1 MRVGLTGL
9 IVLSGLAVL
18 IGSWAATQ
26 EADQYVHA
34 NLDGAERLDALLDGK
49 LLPGLSADATKVY
62 AEICMATVV
71 RLDAKMLPLSP
82 RQQLDTVCLKQV
94 EALAAQSP
102 VDSFL
107 WFAQAQLA
115 FQAQDFTAL
124 SEGLVQSVASG
135 PNESWIAARRFDL
148 GERAFEHLLP
158 QAVDAHEVNM
168 ATLADN
174 AQGNRLLAA
183 RYVYV
188 PEFRDRATAFMET
201 QPANQQYIFLLNV
214 EELSKQRH
222 VSP

>member
-1 MRVGLTGL
+1 VGLTGL
-9 IVLSGLAVL
+9 IVLSALAVL

-34 NLDGAERLDALLDGK
+34 NLDGAGRLNALLDGK
-49 LLPGLSADATKVY
+49 LLPGLSSDATKVY
-62 AEICMATVV
+62 AEICMAAVV
-71 RLDAKMLPLSP
+71 RLDAKMQPPSG
-82 RQQLDTVCLKQV
+82 RQQLDTACLRQI
-94 EALAAQSP
+94 EALAERSP
-102 VDSFL
+102 VNSFL

-115 FQAQDFTAL
+115 FQAHDFTAL
-124 SEGLVQSVASG
+124 SDGLVQSVASG
-135 PNESWIAARRFDL
+135 PNEYWIAARRFDL

-158 QAVDAHEVNM
+158 KAVDAHEVNM
-168 ATLADN
+168 AMLAGT

-201 QPANQQYIFLLNV
+201 QPANRQHIFLLNV
-214 EELSKQRH
+214 EEFSKQRH